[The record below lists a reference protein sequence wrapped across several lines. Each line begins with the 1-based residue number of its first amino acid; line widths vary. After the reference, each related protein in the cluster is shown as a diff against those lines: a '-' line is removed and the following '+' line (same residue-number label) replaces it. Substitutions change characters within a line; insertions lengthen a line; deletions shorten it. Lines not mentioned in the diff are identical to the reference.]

1 MPENKAGSAATGSPD
16 LKITPPFGYDEVV
29 PLQKQDCVLLP
40 RGATPKFCRSINA
53 IAISFSE
60 FTQAARDYPIVFASG
75 DGAQTFAPVAVLGL
89 ADKQNVFINAAGDWE
104 PSAYVPAFVRR
115 YPFCISKLY
124 VDGKPRSE
132 RMVCVAK
139 AHLDRQGIALFDA
152 EGKATARWE
161 PIERLLQDYENDLDL
176 TAQMCATFAKLGLFS
191 PFQFQVMQGETPTL
205 TLQGMF
211 RLDEGKL
218 ANLKPAS
225 LKALLSKGLMGKA
238 YAHFHSLEN
247 FARLYNRALARAQS
261 TQLTDSRG

>member
-1 MPENKAGSAATGSPD
+1 MPENKAGSAATGAPD

-40 RGATPKFCRSINA
+40 GGATPNFCRSINA

-75 DGAQTFAPVAVLGL
+75 DGGQTFAPVAVLGL
-89 ADKQNVFINAAGDWE
+89 ADKQNLYINAAAGWE

-132 RMVCVAK
+132 RIVCVAK
-139 AHLDRQGIALFDA
+139 VHLNEQGVALFEESGA
-152 EGKATARWE
+152 PTSQWAS
-161 PIERLLQDYENDLDL
+161 IEKLLIEYEKDLDL

-191 PFQFQVMQGETPTL
+191 PFQFQVIESAAPGL
-205 TLQGMF
+205 TLEGMF
-211 RLDEGKL
+211 RIDEAKL
-218 ANLKPAS
+218 LALKPLS
-225 LKALLSKGLMGKA
+225 LKALVTRGLMGRI
-238 YAHFHSLEN
+238 YAHFQSLEN
-247 FARLYNRALARAQS
+247 FARIYQRAVAKQA
-261 TQLTDSRG
+261 GA